1 MARRNNINTPLP
13 TSQSA
18 IIRILDTAPPS
29 ALRGSD
35 IIGLGYRDLSEIHNV
50 GTLHRTVDHTNDG
63 PRVNVTYFIDY
74 SINFDID
81 IKKLLEIKR
90 AAIRSAFSQ
99 ASAKYPNICNVTIA
113 ADGNNEISQ
122 RINLFEYAEL
132 PGIKEAIED
141 NTAGKV
147 LAPVTLTFNRLPKF
161 IMDSLINPH
170 IRFDFFS
177 KPEGRQGETKIA
189 EMEYKTPL
197 GYSEDKELYFTV
209 RKSIKIT
216 AAAIGLNSTKIEI
229 FNRAKNPV
237 DGVKIYRREMPKNRL
252 FADSM
257 EGFSLVRDVDF
268 INELDTAVDE
278 ACNVTIFDREVRNTS
293 SYIYRAIPYG
303 FDGAP
308 SLVFYDAQTRAID
321 QSDIIMGEK
330 TKVLAVSVTRSSKDA
345 DGNTINVAE
354 NDYALTDDNFMPVNA
369 PAEGIPETC
378 ALVSR
383 QVGDAILVTAANVG
397 GMGQNLS
404 TATFLRRNLSKG
416 ERIFKRFKGNER
428 AIPVSSTEKTSISA
442 RDTDVQ
448 DEYVY
453 EYIIELEDV
462 FGVKQKS
469 KDTTLSEYI
478 NYKMIKPSGATISAV
493 SALNGATVDIDIDI
507 SLAPTIMSLLA
518 AEAQARGEG
527 DIFLSDTTRGRADL
541 NSVVSFTVKRFNHKT
556 GVEREFRSFGSD
568 ASKFSLISPTPPATR
583 PVGSFKYKFTD
594 SSVTGNNDYTYDI
607 LLNLRKPL
615 AVTDVK
621 VYGSTHSKPFI
632 WQYCKIN
639 HPIFTKRGILP
650 PTAQGQNFIRQND
663 LNSGARR
670 LLNRYTP
677 KDEYALGEIAA
688 RSHVPTSGMIQIP
701 KGIELAF
708 SVLDPE
714 YSRPGMAKVEW
725 TVSKSSSNI
734 SHFEVVAEDEYVSIP
749 GLPTFRRMPLLLH
762 YVPADERGT
771 YKVEDMLPR
780 LIPGDENTFSGE
792 NAQSID
798 AGEMQ
803 SMVDDRVYGVKR
815 SFEITAI
822 YLNGTRGPSRTTKQI
837 MMTAPPSSP
846 NSPEIYTETGAIPT
860 NSSLSRPIPDLSEIQ
875 VFIPRIPGNIV
886 PQIAGN
892 IGNTISQRV
901 ITSNAHTGDRFVGRP
916 MASLGGRRGQ
926 LSPGGVNVSEVS
938 SRIGAMMARPM
949 GRGGF

>member
-13 TSQSA
+13 TSQST

-63 PRVNVTYFIDY
+63 PRVSVTYFIDY

-90 AAIRSAFSQ
+90 EAIRSAFFQ
-99 ASAKYPNICNVTIA
+99 TSAKYPSMCSVTIA
-113 ADGNNEISQ
+113 ADGNNSVASQ

-147 LAPVTLTFNRLPKF
+147 LAPVTLTFSALSKDA
-161 IMDSLINPH
+161 MDSLINPH
-170 IRFDFFS
+170 IRFDFFPRPS
-177 KPEGRQGETKIA
+177 WFSRETKIA

-237 DGVKIYRREMPKNRL
+237 DGVKIYRRKMPKNRL

-268 INELDTAVDE
+268 VNELDTAVDE

-330 TKVLAVSVTRSSKDA
+330 TKVLAASVTRSSKDA
-345 DGNTINVAE
+345 DGNVVEVIE
-354 NDYALTDDNFMPVNA
+354 NDYVLTDDNFMPVNA

-428 AIPVSSTEKTSISA
+428 AIPVSSTEKTSISV

-453 EYIIELEDV
+453 EYIVELEDV

-469 KDTTLSEYI
+469 KDATLSEYI
-478 NYKMIKPSGATISAV
+478 NYSMIKPSGATISAV
-493 SALNGATVDIDIDI
+493 STLNGSTVDIDIDI
-507 SLAPTIMSLLA
+507 TLTPTIMSLLA
-518 AEAQARGEG
+518 DEVQARGEAN
-527 DIFLSDTTRGRADL
+527 IFLGDTITGRSNL
-541 NSVVSFTVKRFNHKT
+541 NPVVSFTIKRFNHKT

-568 ASKFSLISPTPPATR
+568 AAKFSPVSFENPPT
-583 PVGSFKYKFTD
+583 GSFKFKFTD
-594 SSVTGNNDYTYDI
+594 SSVTDNNDYTYDI

-632 WQYCKIN
+632 WQYCKMN
-639 HPIFTKRGILP
+639 HPVFTKRGILP

-663 LNSGARR
+663 LDSGARR
-670 LLNRYTP
+670 LLNRYTS
-677 KDEYALGEIAA
+677 KDEYALGEVAA

-701 KGIELAF
+701 KGIEFAF
-708 SVLDPE
+708 DVLDPE

-725 TVSKSSSNI
+725 TVSKASSNV
-734 SHFEVVAEDEYVSIP
+734 SHFEVVAEDEYVSTR

-762 YVPADERGT
+762 YVPADKRGT
-771 YKVEDMLPR
+771 YKVEDMLSR

-815 SFEITAI
+815 SFAITAI
-822 YLNGTRGPSRTTKQI
+822 YLNGDRGPSRTTSQI
-837 MMTAPPSSP
+837 MMTASPSSP
-846 NSPEIYTETGAIPT
+846 DSPEIYTVTGAIPT
-860 NSSLSRPIPDLSEIQ
+860 NLRLSRSIPDLSEIQ

-938 SRIGAMMARPM
+938 SHIGAMMARPM